1 MTLPS
6 RFPKLPPIC
15 RAAPSRPEEREKLFL
30 DKIEKGIVYVLG
42 IKIDLKTEESRYMG
56 VLVSERER
64 CERLYYDNPK
74 DWDERKYHNRLKK
87 QRQWV
92 KSKATKVAEKLKKK
106 EEKSQNQFNK
116 DIDLF
121 ANLYF
126 NQNYT

>member
-1 MTLPS
+1 
-6 RFPKLPPIC
+6 
-15 RAAPSRPEEREKLFL
+15 
-30 DKIEKGIVYVLG
+30 
-42 IKIDLKTEESRYMG
+42 MG
-56 VLVSERER
+56 VLISERER

-87 QRQWV
+87 QRQWIE
-92 KSKATKVAEKLKKK
+92 SKATKVAEKEKRK
-106 EEKSQNQFNK
+106 EEKKQEQFNK